1 MKIREIIS
9 EAPVGQK
16 VMNKFAAPN
25 NLAYKAGQ
33 QVGKI
38 GSAVGNFFT
47 AQPQKGQTSLAG
59 VIGGAL
65 DDLNK
70 GAKSVDF
77 SKKGVDTD
85 GLDNFASLLVSADKD
100 NKNIV
105 PAMKRALERNPN
117 SPVDTND
124 KAIILS
130 AIRELSKTPGLKFDK
145 GDFNTDYRS
154 ILQKLQISPNDIP
167 DDVTNPPAPGPAAA
181 KPPGTSVDPAQG
193 KLPGIK

>member
-1 MKIREIIS
+1 MKIREIVS

-38 GSAVGNFFT
+38 GSAIGNFFT
-47 AQPQKGQTSLAG
+47 AQPQKGQTSLSG

-70 GAKSVDF
+70 GAKPVDF
-77 SKKGVDTD
+77 NKKG
-85 GLDNFASLLVSADKD
+85 LDSDALNDFASLLVNADKD
-100 NKNIV
+100 NKDIV

-117 SPVDTND
+117 SPVDLND
-124 KAIILS
+124 KKIIVNAI
-130 AIRELSKTPGLKFDK
+130 EKLSKTPGLKFDK
-145 GDFNTDYRS
+145 GDFNTDYQA
-154 ILQKLQISPNDIP
+154 ILKQLQITPNDLPNDAIN
-167 DDVTNPPAPGPAAA
+167 TPPPETSTATA
-181 KPPGTSVDPAQG
+181 KPPGTSTILKPTG
-193 KLPGIK
+193 KPF

>member
-38 GSAVGNFFT
+38 GSAIGNFFT
-47 AQPQKGQTSLAG
+47 AQPQKGQTSIAG

-70 GAKSVDF
+70 GAKPVDF
-77 SKKGVDTD
+77 SKKGLDTD
-85 GLDNFASLLVSADKD
+85 ALNDFASLLVSADKD
-100 NKNIV
+100 NKEIV

-117 SPVDTND
+117 SPVDPND
-124 KAIILS
+124 KEIILS
-130 AIRELSKTPGLKFDK
+130 AIRQLSKTPGLKFDK
-145 GDFNTDYRS
+145 GDFNTDYQG
-154 ILQKLQISPNDIP
+154 ILKQLQITPNDIP
-167 DDVTNPPAPGPAAA
+167 DSVTNPSAPGTAAA
-181 KPPGTSVDPAQG
+181 KPPGTAVDPNQQ
-193 KLPGIK
+193 KLPGI